1 MIIHDKGTI
10 VRSKGCT
17 FKGVSEDLKW
27 GPVSM
32 PDSGTAY
39 AFQTPALP
47 LTRLHH
53 QPQLQN
59 RIATSIEERLILP
72 LKMTQVSL
80 FSTNI
85 RKYGSVSL

>member
-1 MIIHDKGTI
+1 M
-10 VRSKGCT
+10 
-17 FKGVSEDLKW
+17 
-27 GPVSM
+27 GPGFNAC
-32 PDSGTAY
+32 DAWLCFHQSGTAY

-59 RIATSIEERLILP
+59 RIATSIEEHLILP

-85 RKYGSVSL
+85 RKYGSVSLQEHPILC